1 MKYFYITC
9 SELAKLTG
17 HNAYEPV
24 SKTVNTLLNK
34 FGIKSVYV
42 PKSNIEEGLN
52 TLSNQDKVELSKELS
67 TLSNTSIPINKLE
80 EAIKKHIVYPTQ
92 NGSLTEENS
101 KTMLA
106 DMLKDK
112 PCLEALNQYIQ
123 KDLRMRRG
131 NIKESKNIDILQEKK
146 QIKVEQRNSKMYT
159 KELVRTDKYCIVLKG
174 KVDGI
179 SNDTVVEAKNRQN
192 RLFMEL
198 RDYERV
204 QLEAYMFL
212 TGHSKS
218 VLTEHYNDTSNQIH
232 YLHDEVFWQLCVD
245 STIQFIDLHIVSHI
259 EE

>member
-17 HNAYEPV
+17 HNSYEPV

-42 PKSNIEEGLN
+42 PKSNVEEGLN
-52 TLSNQDKVELSKELS
+52 TLSKQSKVELSKELS
-67 TLSNTSIPINKLE
+67 TLSNSCISVHELE
-80 EAIKKHIVYPTQ
+80 QAIKKNIVYPTQ
-92 NGSLTEENS
+92 NGTLSEENS
-101 KTMLA
+101 KTMLSEL
-106 DMLKDK
+106 LKDK
-112 PCLEALNQYIQ
+112 PVLKSIQQFIQ

-131 NIKESKNIDILQEKK
+131 NIKESKNIDNLQDKK
-146 QIKVEQRNSKMYT
+146 QIKVEQRNSKMYS
-159 KELVRTDKYCIVLKG
+159 KELIRTEHYCIVLKG

-179 SNDTVVEAKNRQN
+179 SGDTVVEAKNRQN
-192 RLFMEL
+192 KLFMEL

-212 TGHSKS
+212 TGYNKS

-232 YLHDEVFWQLCVD
+232 YVHDEGFWQLCID
-245 STIQFIDLHIVSHI
+245 STIQFIDLHIVPHI
-259 EE
+259 KE